1 MSEPVFTTP
10 TDDELRLFAE
20 LRCRGEALR
29 GLYLALAE
37 RSAVWIVR
45 QDEEAA
51 GIVFAGGG
59 DDETYVHE
67 LFVRPPHRR
76 NGFGSRLLEEAT
88 REARSRFATLD
99 AADGGSQAFAIRHGA
114 AMRGVLLQCTGAV
127 PREEDLLRLAASE
140 GRRFEV
146 APLDIGAQRF
156 AVEALEREVRGA
168 PLGADHAILG
178 GLASGSA
185 FFINDELIGYAY
197 VWPDGR
203 IGPVIASSTSY
214 LEQIFAFAFAALMR
228 GHGAT
233 WAQCLVPG
241 ENTRILRAAIGFGLT
256 IETAW
261 LTARTSEAGDASRYV
276 ACHPLLY

>member
-127 PREEDLLRLAASE
+127 PREDDLLRLAASE

-168 PLGADHAILG
+168 SRPGSVPLNDG
-178 GLASGSA
+178 GLRQQLNLVQALAERLQDRSRPVTVQGMLLADRLLTEPWSPLYSAVSGE
-185 FFINDELIGYAY
+185 ELAGHSD
-197 VWPDGR
+197 DGD
-203 IGPVIASSTSY
+203 IADQDG
-214 LEQIFAFAFAALMR
+214 LEWFAR
-228 GHGAT
+228 SVQG
-233 WAQCLVPG
+233 
-241 ENTRILRAAIGFGLT
+241 R
-256 IETAW
+256 
-261 LTARTSEAGDASRYV
+261 
-276 ACHPLLY
+276 